1 MDIATKDENSY
12 QLLPRTYGVREPDR
26 ALSFQPDLK
35 VYNYHPLIHTIASE
49 TSAQDVEQKKAEQRT
64 PHFFSSNQDIVAWS

>member
-12 QLLPRTYGVREPDR
+12 QLLPRTDGVREPDR

-35 VYNYHPLIHTIASE
+35 VYNYHPLIHTFYTGGQNT
-49 TSAQDVEQKKAEQRT
+49 TSWERAERGKCGLKYV
-64 PHFFSSNQDIVAWS
+64 I